1 MALDVGTRRIGVAI
15 TDPLGYTAQPLLT
28 IWRRARGEDLRNI
41 VRLIRKHDA
50 THVVVG
56 NPLHL
61 SGEASAWGAKV
72 EEFAAELQRRAEVP
86 VELFDER
93 LTSVAAHE
101 ILNEAGVKR
110 QDRAAIVDQVAAVVI
125 LRDWMAAQALKRSK
139 ETELAALQK
148 WIPSGNDKQQE

>member
-1 MALDVGTRRIGVAI
+1 MRIMALDVGTLRIGVAL

-28 IWRRARGEDLRNI
+28 IWRRSRGEDLRNV
-41 VRLIRKHDA
+41 VRLIRKYEA

-61 SGEASAWGAKV
+61 SGEESAWGAKV
-72 EEFAAELQRRAEVP
+72 REFAAELHRRAEVP

-93 LTSVAAHE
+93 LTTVAAHE
-101 ILNEAGVKR
+101 ILNEAGVPR

-139 ETELAALQK
+139 EAGLAGL
-148 WIPSGNDKQQE
+148 

>member
-1 MALDVGTRRIGVAI
+1 MRIMALDVGTLRIGVAL

-28 IWRRARGEDLRNI
+28 IWRRSRGEDLRNV
-41 VRLIRKHDA
+41 VRLIRKHEA

-61 SGEASAWGAKV
+61 SGEESAWGAKV
-72 EEFAAELQRRAEVP
+72 REFAAELHRRAEVP

-93 LTSVAAHE
+93 LTTVAAHE
-101 ILNEAGVKR
+101 ILNEAGVPR

-139 ETELAALQK
+139 EAGLAGL
-148 WIPSGNDKQQE
+148 